1 MNRPTAANQS
11 LLRMALLG
19 NAGFSTVSAATA
31 VFRKEGVMHWL
42 GISKDFGIL
51 FLGIGLMIFAVWL
64 LMNGVRTNIKLQDAR
79 LAVVMDLAWVA
90 LSVPVVVFAP
100 LASQGKW
107 VVTVVAA
114 VVLSFAIAQWI
125 GIRRI
130 NGASQRI
137 QEVRGA

>member
-1 MNRPTAANQS
+1 MDRPIKASQR
-11 LLRMALLG
+11 LLRIALLG
-19 NAGFSTVSAATA
+19 NAGFSIFSATIS
-31 VFRKEGVMHWL
+31 FFWKERVVQCL

-90 LSVPVVVFAP
+90 LSVPVVVLAP

-107 VVTVVAA
+107 VVTVIAA
-114 VVLSFAIAQWI
+114 VVLSFAVAQWI
-125 GIRRI
+125 GIGRI